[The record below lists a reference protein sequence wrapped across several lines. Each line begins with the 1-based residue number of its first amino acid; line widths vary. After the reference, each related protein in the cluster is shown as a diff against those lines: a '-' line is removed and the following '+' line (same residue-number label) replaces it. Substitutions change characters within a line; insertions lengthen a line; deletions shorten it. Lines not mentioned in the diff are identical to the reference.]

1 MNVGDLVRIIDVPR
15 GHNLD
20 SLVGQVGFI
29 MPTPTFPE
37 SWEHYINVFVENRRQ
52 VMYRRNIELV
62 QRVDNAV

>member
-1 MNVGDLVRIIDVPR
+1 MQVGDLIRIIDVPR

-37 SWEHYINVFVENRRQ
+37 TWEHYINVFVENRRQ
-52 VMYRRNIELV
+52 CMLRSHIELI

>member
-1 MNVGDLVRIIDVPR
+1 MKVGDLVRIIDVPR